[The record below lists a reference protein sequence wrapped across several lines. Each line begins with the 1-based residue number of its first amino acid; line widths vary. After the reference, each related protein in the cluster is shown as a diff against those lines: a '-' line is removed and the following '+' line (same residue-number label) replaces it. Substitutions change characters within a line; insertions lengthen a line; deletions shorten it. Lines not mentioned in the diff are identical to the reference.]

1 MEYKKGSKGDVVKQ
15 IQTALHLTP
24 DGIFGP
30 LTEQAVKDFQRKNAL
45 VVDGIVGEKTLSL
58 LLPKPQEEVFITK
71 GYINTHITRLT
82 NRPIKY
88 IAIHY
93 TAGSTSRKGT
103 AMTTRNVFLKRKASA
118 DFVVDDETIVQINPD
133 LRNYYC
139 WSVDDPLNKT
149 TGGGRLYGKAN
160 NRNTISI
167 EICSNLKKGGNAA
180 YPNHDGWY
188 FTDAALDNARRLVR
202 FLMAKYN
209 VPKSN
214 VVRHYDISGKMCP
227 GIIGWNEA
235 PTYTDEGKLT
245 GKKNSNK
252 EWLEFWNS
260 I

>member
-1 MEYKKGSKGDVVKQ
+1 MTYKKGSKGEVVKQ

-24 DGIFGP
+24 DGLFGP

-58 LLPKPQEEVFITK
+58 LLPKPQEETFITK
-71 GYINTHITRLT
+71 GYINTHITQLP

-103 AMTTRNVFLKRKASA
+103 AITTRNVFLKRKASA

-139 WSVDDPLNKT
+139 WSVGDPLNKT
-149 TGGGRLYGKAN
+149 TGGGRLYGKAT

-188 FTDAALDNARRLVR
+188 FTDAALANARRLVR
-202 FLMAKYN
+202 FLMNKYN

-214 VVRHYDISGKMCP
+214 VVRHYDVSGKMCP
-227 GIIGWNEA
+227 GIFGWNDA
-235 PTYTDEGKLT
+235 PTYTDEGKQT
-245 GKKNSNK
+245 GKRNSSQQ
-252 EWLEFWNS
+252 WLNFYNS